1 MSDLVSEVA
10 PSSAAADGGAPSQ
23 RGGDEL
29 QQSGEVT
36 LADETTRR
44 EEAPPAASVVQQ
56 AVSEPTART
65 ALAPN
70 TDAKEHAVVDQGV
83 IMLREIAALKAEQK
97 KAREAKRVVAS
108 QLRNA
113 ERRRKRLKQRASKL
127 SDQDLL
133 AVMSLRTHEKAMGR
147 QVRADAAE
155 EEDLD
160 DSDSDL
166 DETPMDAGSSA
177 ASNASPSQ
185 GKKRVR
191 RS

>member
-1 MSDLVSEVA
+1 M
-10 PSSAAADGGAPSQ
+10 
-23 RGGDEL
+23 
-29 QQSGEVT
+29 
-36 LADETTRR
+36 
-44 EEAPPAASVVQQ
+44 
-56 AVSEPTART
+56 
-65 ALAPN
+65 
-70 TDAKEHAVVDQGV
+70 
-83 IMLREIAALKAEQK
+83 
-97 KAREAKRVVAS
+97 VAS

-160 DSDSDL
+160 DSDSDV
-166 DETPMDAGSSA
+166 DEMPMEAGSSA
-177 ASNASPSQ
+177 ASTASPSQ